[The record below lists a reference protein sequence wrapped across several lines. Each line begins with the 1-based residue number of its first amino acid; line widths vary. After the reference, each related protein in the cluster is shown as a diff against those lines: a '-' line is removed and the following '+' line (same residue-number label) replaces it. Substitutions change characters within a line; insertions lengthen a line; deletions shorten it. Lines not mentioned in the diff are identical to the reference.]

1 MTTSITPAEWLSF
14 IDKEYLGAFVRDGG
28 AAIKFAVPLDDAWR
42 LEIFDGLTKL
52 AEQAGYSVI
61 KISAAETRI
70 HMADEIFFRTAE
82 QVPWRLLSRR
92 FVAKLAA
99 DSGYVWTDDLDDP
112 LYVRLAERNQVD
124 PQMLLLDLKK
134 AIGEKVLKEPKL
146 SRDFR
151 VAMTHLCIAE
161 LSGGQDGATTVQ
173 ILTDWLTGR
182 NKAISAIKPY
192 HIFRKIHRTTARFF
206 FESMVRWLRATA
218 YPGMVILIDAQRV
231 MLARNP
237 HDLGV
242 FYSKAAVLDTYE
254 VLREF
259 IDGTD
264 NLEGFFMVVVPDVSF
279 LEDQSRGIG
288 AYEAL
293 KFRVFDEIRD
303 RNLVNPMASLAR
315 VAASAAGE

>member
-1 MTTSITPAEWLSF
+1 MISIGPEGWLNF
-14 IDKEYLGAFVRDGG
+14 VDREYLRSFVLAGG
-28 AAIKFAVPLDDAWR
+28 SAVKFAVPLDDAWR
-42 LEIFDGLTKL
+42 LEILDGLTRR
-52 AEQAGYSVI
+52 AGEAGYLVARI
-61 KISAAETRI
+61 DAADTRI

-99 DSGYVWTDDLDDP
+99 DSGYAWTEEADGP
-112 LYVRLAERNQVD
+112 LYQRLAERNQVD

-134 AIGEKVLKEPKL
+134 EIGTKVFRESRL

-161 LSGGQDGATTVQ
+161 LSGGPDGAATAE
-173 ILTDWLTGR
+173 ILIDWLTGR
-182 NKAISAIKPY
+182 NKAVSAVKPY
-192 HIFRKIHRTTARFF
+192 HIFRKINRSTARFL
-206 FESMVRWLRATA
+206 FESMVRWLRAAA
-218 YPGMVILIDAQRV
+218 YPGLVAVVDARRI
-231 MLARNP
+231 MLARSVE
-237 HDLGV
+237 DAGL

-254 VLREF
+254 VLRQF
-259 IDGTD
+259 IDGAD
-264 NLEGFFMVVVPDVSF
+264 RLEGFFMVIVPDVSF
-279 LEDQSRGIG
+279 LEDQQRGIG

-315 VAASAAGE
+315 ISSVAGE